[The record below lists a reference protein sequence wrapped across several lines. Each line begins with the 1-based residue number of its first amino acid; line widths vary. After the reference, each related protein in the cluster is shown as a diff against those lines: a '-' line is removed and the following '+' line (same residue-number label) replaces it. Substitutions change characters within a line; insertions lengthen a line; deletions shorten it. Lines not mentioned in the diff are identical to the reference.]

1 MIPRI
6 RSVQIRNYKS
16 LTDVSVELEPLT
28 ILVGPNGVGPPMPI
42 GIRLVLDLVD
52 DISAEY
58 VLEIDP
64 VPEPG
69 FRIVQEWCSVK
80 CAKGNEVYEFAVRD
94 GVFSTPIPGIR
105 PRVSPNRLALYA
117 ASATEEF
124 LPVFDFLTT
133 MHFYAIAPERIR
145 KLQEPDPGEF
155 LRPDGSNAA
164 VILRRLQTLQPTHG
178 DIYHRLCELLSVIAQ
193 GVSRVEYKSVGR
205 METLAFKQDLDDR
218 QSFDFDALNMSDGT
232 LRMLGLLLAI
242 YQPAEVSVVGI
253 EEPEATV
260 HPGV

>member
-6 RSVQIRNYKS
+6 RSAQIWNYKS
-16 LTDVSVELEPLT
+16 LADVSVELDPLT
-28 ILVGPNGVGPPMPI
+28 ILVGPNGVGKSNFLDALSFVQQSLAESIGLAFKSRGGISAVRRRGVGPPRPI

-58 VLEIDP
+58 VFEIDP
-64 VPEPG
+64 VTEPG
-69 FRIVQEWCSVK
+69 FRVVQEWCSVK
-80 CAKGNEVYEFAVRD
+80 YAKSPEVYEFAIRD
-94 GVFSTPIPGIR
+94 GVFTTPIPGIR

-155 LRPDGSNAA
+155 LKPDGSNAA
-164 VILRRLQTLQPTHG
+164 AILRRLQTLQSAHG

-205 METLAFKQDLDDR
+205 METLTFKQDLDDR
-218 QSFDFDALNMSDGT
+218 
-232 LRMLGLLLAI
+232 
-242 YQPAEVSVVGI
+242 
-253 EEPEATV
+253 
-260 HPGV
+260 